1 MTMFFGMCFSIR
13 HSHARRETHKHH
25 SATYFGWMSSISYVV
40 ALLGPALASTAMT
53 ALLWLPFWIGLALL
67 SLAIP
72 VILVLPDHPHESN
85 HRSAARRRMDEQS
98 RPLISSPVLKAQQAD
113 ESILRSIIGRFD
125 TLRSILSSHPRNMTF
140 LFISFFLTSLA
151 SSDTKLLAQYISKRY
166 HWTFASAGYVLS
178 GKAVV
183 NFFLLTVVIPSLL
196 RTRHS
201 SGRQQAG
208 STDRANL
215 HYAHACLVVSVI
227 GALAI
232 AFSAEVWLLVP
243 SLLIYALGSALP
255 IFTLSLLKSPAI
267 APSPQDDLIESSDL
281 ETHIFSLVMM
291 TKTLGSLVGA
301 PLMAILWITGI
312 SIGGV
317 AMGVPY
323 FASGTLYLVAS
334 MVISGIR
341 V

>member
-1 MTMFFGMCFSIR
+1 
-13 HSHARRETHKHH
+13 
-25 SATYFGWMSSISYVV
+25 MSSISYIV
-40 ALLGPALASTAMT
+40 ALLGPTLASTAMT
-53 ALLWLPFWIGLALL
+53 TLLWLPFFIGLGLL
-67 SLAIP
+67 ALAIP
-72 VILVLPDHPHESN
+72 FIFILPDHPHQTN
-85 HRSAARRRMDEQS
+85 RRPTARRYVDEQS

-113 ESILRSIIGRFD
+113 DSVLRSILARFN
-125 TLRSILSSHPRNMTF
+125 TLSSILSSHPRNLTL

-166 HWTFASAGYVLS
+166 HWTFASAGYILS

-183 NFFLLTVVIPSLL
+183 NFFLLTIVIPSLL
-196 RTRHS
+196 RSRHS
-201 SGRQQAG
+201 TASQQAS

-215 HYAHACLVVSVI
+215 RYAHACLMVSVL

-232 AFSAEVWLLVP
+232 ALSAEVWLLIP
-243 SLLIYALGSALP
+243 SLLVYALGSALP

-267 APSPQDDLIESSDL
+267 SPPAPDDLAGSSDL

-301 PLMAILWITGI
+301 PLMAVLWITGI
-312 SIGGV
+312 SHGGV
-317 AMGVPY
+317 TMGMPY
-323 FASGTLYLVAS
+323 FASGSLYLVAS
-334 MVISGIR
+334 FIISGIR